1 MKKVFLKV
9 CSAVPKLNLA
19 DISTNIENIKKMI
32 LKADSLKADII
43 VFPELSVTGATC
55 GDLYLNSLLISASK
69 NALEELKEFTK
80 GKSPTVIVG
89 LPLCIGEKL
98 YNCAAILQNG
108 EIIKIVSKTN
118 LSPEENRYFNICS
131 NFDAEPFLVNDA
143 LVSVVVGNS
152 ILNPLYKPEKADIIL
167 NLASINQIAGR
178 TEKCKKAL
186 EKITANLGCT
196 YVLASSG
203 IGESTMDSVYAG
215 LSFIAQSG
223 KILKSCEPFLEESII
238 YEDINIKDNQVTES
252 VSIHT
257 EEVEK
262 IIERNPFLPSDVNTS
277 DYLEEILKIQS
288 YALARRIK
296 HTYSKKAVIGISG
309 GLDSTLALLVC
320 ARAMKILNRPATDIL
335 SITMPCFGTTS
346 RTRNNS
352 EILCNELGV
361 EFREINIKNA
371 VIQHFKDIGQSDE
384 VFDVTYENSQAR
396 ERTQVLMDIANKEN
410 GMVIGTGDLSELALG
425 WATYNG
431 DHMSMYGV
439 NAGIPKTL
447 IRHIVAYEAENSP
460 TALRN
465 VLFDILDTPV
475 SPELLPADEK
485 GEIVQKTEDLV
496 GPYELHDFFIYHT
509 VGLCESP
516 QKIYE
521 SAVSVFPDYQAETI
535 KKWLLIFTRRF
546 FIQQFKRSCLP
557 DGPCVC
563 DISLSP
569 RGAFKMP
576 TDASFNLWIKEIES
590 L

>member
-1 MKKVFLKV
+1 MKI
-9 CSAVPKLNLA
+9 AVGIPKLVLA
-19 DISTNIENIKKMI
+19 DVSANIENIKNLI
-32 LKADSLKADII
+32 ISAENQNADILLL
-43 VFPELSVTGATC
+43 PELSVTGASC
-55 GDLYLNSLLISASK
+55 GDLFFNKLLISSSK

-80 GKSPTVIVG
+80 GKSTTVIVG
-89 LPLCIGEKL
+89 LPLCINEKL
-98 YNCAAILQNG
+98 YDCAAILKDG
-108 EIIKIVSKTN
+108 EILKIVSNTDIPQEQ
-118 LSPEENRYFNICS
+118 SRYFNCCN
-131 NFDAEPFLVNDA
+131 NFDNKPFTLNNA
-143 LVSVVVGNS
+143 SVSVVVGNS
-152 ILNPLYKPEKADIIL
+152 ILNPDWIPEKTDIIL

-178 TEKCKKAL
+178 TEKCKQAL
-186 EKITANLGCT
+186 KKITAEYGCT
-196 YVLASSG
+196 YALASSG
-203 IGESTMDSVYAG
+203 LGESTMDTVYAG

-223 KILKSCEPFLEESII
+223 KILKSGKPFCEDFII
-238 YEDINIKDNQVTES
+238 YEDIYIENNAVTDS
-252 VSIHT
+252 VTIST
-257 EEVEK
+257 PEK
-262 IIERNPFLPSDVNTS
+262 IIERNPFLPSNVNANE
-277 DYLEEILKIQS
+277 YLEEILNIQS

-361 EFREINIKNA
+361 EFKEINIKKA
-371 VIQHFKDIGQSDE
+371 VLQHFEDIGQDDKN
-384 VFDVTYENSQAR
+384 FDVTYENSQAR

-447 IRHIVAYEAENSP
+447 IRHIVAYEAENSDI
-460 TALRN
+460 ALKN
-465 VLFDILDTPV
+465 VLLDILDTPV
-475 SPELLPADEK
+475 SPELLPSDNK
-485 GEIVQKTEDLV
+485 GEIAQKTEDLV
-496 GPYELHDFFIYHT
+496 GPYELHDFFIYHM
-509 VGLCESP
+509 VGLHETP
-516 QKIYE
+516 KEIFE
-521 SAVSVFPDYQAETI
+521 SALKVFPDYSRETI
-535 KKWLLIFTRRF
+535 KKWLYTFTRRF

-557 DGPCVC
+557 DGPKVSE
-563 DISLSP
+563 ISFSP

-576 TDASFNLWIKEIES
+576 TDASFNLWLSEIEK